1 MSERRQQLLT
11 DSYLHVSAVV
21 QSVVIAGVIA
31 VLVGIAVYRSPIGSA
46 VATGLASTVLTLPS
60 FALLGLLIPILGLGV
75 APTVTALV
83 LYGLLPIIRNTI
95 IGLASVDPAITDA
108 ARGVGMNRLRVL
120 TRIEMPLA
128 WPSILAGSGSV
139 RRCSWASS
147 RSRPTRKARP
157 GQSHLLGL
165 SRVGSPTAVPQ
176 ALTGTVLIVILALVL
191 DGLLVL
197 LGRLT
202 TSRGFVTDLLPAEER
217 TGSGVEI
224 VLDDV
229 VKQYAG
235 QERPAVDH
243 VSMDHSRR

>member
-1 MSERRQQLLT
+1 MDFQTLWDFVYERRQQLLT

-21 QSVVIAGVIA
+21 QSVLIAGVVA
-31 VLVGIAVYRSPIGSA
+31 VLIGIAVYRSPIGSA

-95 IGLASVDPAITDA
+95 LGLASVDPAVTDA
-108 ARGVGMNRLRVL
+108 ARGVGMGRMHVL
-120 TRIEMPLA
+120 GRIELPLA
-128 WPSILAGSGSV
+128 WPSILAGV
-139 RRCSWASS
+139 RVSTQMLMGILAIAAYA
-147 RSRPTRKARP
+147 KGP
-157 GQSHLLGL
+157 GLGNLIFSGL

-202 TSRGFVTDLLPAEER
+202 TSRGIRD
-217 TGSGVEI
+217 
-224 VLDDV
+224 
-229 VKQYAG
+229 
-235 QERPAVDH
+235 
-243 VSMDHSRR
+243 

>member
-1 MSERRQQLLT
+1 MDFQTLWNFVSERRQQLLT

-31 VLVGIAVYRSPIGSA
+31 VLIGIAVYRSPIGSA
-46 VATGLASTVLTLPS
+46 VATGLASTILTLPS

-75 APTVTALV
+75 PPTVTALV
-83 LYGLLPIIRNTI
+83 LYALLPIIRNTI

-108 ARGVGMNRLRVL
+108 AKGVGMGRLHVL
-120 TRIEMPLA
+120 GRIEMPLA
-128 WPSILAGSGSV
+128 WPSILAGIRVSTQMLMGIL
-139 RRCSWASS
+139 AIAAYA
-147 RSRPTRKARP
+147 KGP
-157 GQSHLLGL
+157 GLGNLIFSGL

-202 TSRGFVTDLLPAEER
+202 TSRGIRD
-217 TGSGVEI
+217 
-224 VLDDV
+224 
-229 VKQYAG
+229 
-235 QERPAVDH
+235 
-243 VSMDHSRR
+243 